1 MKNIKQNFYDK
12 MYSSKKPKTDTPWLF
27 KKLRRFEKYR
37 EEAVIELLPKK
48 GEKLLDIACGDGTL
62 LFKLAKHFQKLWG
75 VDISPVRIKRARHKT
90 KKTGL
95 KNIYFK
101 IADIDQGLPLKDA
114 SFDVVTAVAILEH
127 VFDPYFVVDE
137 IKRILKPGGVFIIEV
152 PNIGWLPRRLD
163 LLLGKLP
170 RTSDEAGWDGGH
182 LHYFTQGTLEKLLKD
197 SGLKIEIIIGSGIF
211 ADWRNW
217 WPSLLCGDLI
227 VKAVKK

>member
-1 MKNIKQNFYDK
+1 MKAHKKSFYNQ
-12 MYSSKKPKTDTPWLF
+12 MYEEGKAKPVGGWLF
-27 KKLRRFEKYR
+27 NKLRCFEKYR

-48 GEKLLDIACGDGTL
+48 GEKLLDIGCGEGTF
-62 LFKLAKHFQKLWG
+62 LFKLADNFKELWG

-101 IADIDQGLPLKDA
+101 IADIDQGLPLEDA
-114 SFDVVTAVAILEH
+114 SFDVVTAISILEH
-127 VFDPYFVVDE
+127 VFDPHFVVGE

-170 RTSDEAGWDGGH
+170 RTSSETGWDGGH
-182 LHYFTQGTLEKLLKD
+182 LHYFTQGSLTEL
-197 SGLKIEIIIGSGIF
+197 IEDAGFDIIKVSGSGIF
-211 ADWRNW
+211 ARLRNW
-217 WPSLLCGDLI
+217 YPSLLCGDLI